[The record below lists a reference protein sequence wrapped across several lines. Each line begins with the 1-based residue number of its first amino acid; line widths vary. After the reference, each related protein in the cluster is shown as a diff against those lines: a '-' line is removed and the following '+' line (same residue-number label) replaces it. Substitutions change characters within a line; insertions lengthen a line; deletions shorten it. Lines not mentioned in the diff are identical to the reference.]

1 MKQGKIQYIDPIG
14 QWNDMDK
21 YKITFADGGQYSFLA
36 KGNFK
41 ANIGDE
47 ISYEVTND
55 QYKSAK
61 IIREYRPQSNVMN
74 APSGNK
80 DQLIVRQTCIK
91 AASELHSNK
100 QISDQEVINT
110 AQAYYNWIYGQ

>member
-1 MKQGKIQYIDPIG
+1 MKRGKIQYIDLIG

-47 ISYEVTND
+47 ISYEVTNE

-61 IIREYRPQSNVMN
+61 MIREFRPQGNGSN
-74 APSGNK
+74 GNK
-80 DQLIVRQTCIK
+80 DQLIVKQTCIK
-91 AASELHSNK
+91 AAAELHSHK

-110 AQAYYNWIYGQ
+110 AQAFYNWIYG

>member
-1 MKQGKIQYIDPIG
+1 MKRGKIQYIDPIG

-47 ISYEVTND
+47 ISYEVTNE

-61 IIREYRPQSNVMN
+61 LVREFRPQNNGSNV
-74 APSGNK
+74 NK
-80 DQLIVRQTCIK
+80 DQLIVKQTCIK
-91 AASELHSNK
+91 AASELHSHK

-110 AQAYYNWIYGQ
+110 AQAFYNWIYG

>member
-47 ISYEVTND
+47 ITYEVTNE

-61 IIREYRPQSNVMN
+61 LVREYRPQNSGMN
-74 APSGNK
+74 GSSNK
-80 DQLIVRQTCIK
+80 DQLIVKQTCIK
-91 AASELHSNK
+91 AASDLHSHK

-110 AQAYYNWIYGQ
+110 AQAFYNWIYG